1 MHNFNLFAKQINGLD
16 IQSVLNPKK
25 MQIPKPDVTL
35 EYYVYRGKKG
45 HASFIS
51 SNTKERQRGCNI
63 QLIFDG
69 ETNLLKDVKFI
80 EVKHKNNQKHDK

>member
-1 MHNFNLFAKQINGLD
+1 MLNIELYAKQINGLD

-25 MQIPKPDVTL
+25 MQLPKPDVTL

-45 HASFIS
+45 HASFLSSIS
-51 SNTKERQRGCNI
+51 KKRQRGCNV

-69 ETNLLKDVKFI
+69 ETNLLKDVKFVD
-80 EVKHKNNQKHDK
+80 VKHKNYDR

>member
-1 MHNFNLFAKQINGLD
+1 MHNINLFAKQINGLD

-25 MQIPKPDVTL
+25 MQIPKPDIAL
-35 EYYVYRGKKG
+35 DYYVYRGKKG
-45 HASFIS
+45 FASFIS
-51 SNTKERQRGCNI
+51 AQNKERQRGCNI

-80 EVKHKNNQKHDK
+80 EIKHKNNQKYDR

>member
-1 MHNFNLFAKQINGLD
+1 MHNFNLYAKQINGLD

-25 MQIPKPDVTL
+25 MQIPKPDVIL

-51 SNTKERQRGCNI
+51 SNTKDRQRGCNL

-80 EVKHKNNQKHDK
+80 EIKHKNHDR

>member
-1 MHNFNLFAKQINGLD
+1 MLNIELYAKQINGLD

-25 MQIPKPDVTL
+25 MQIPKPDVIL

-51 SNTKERQRGCNI
+51 SNTKDRQRGCNL

-69 ETNLLKDVKFI
+69 ETNLLKNVKFI
-80 EVKHKNNQKHDK
+80 EVKHKNHDR

>member
-1 MHNFNLFAKQINGLD
+1 MHNFNLYAKQINGLD

-25 MQIPKPDVTL
+25 MQIPKPDVIL

-51 SNTKERQRGCNI
+51 SNTKDRQRGCNL

-69 ETNLLKDVKFI
+69 ETNLLKNVKFI
-80 EVKHKNNQKHDK
+80 EVKHKNHDR

>member
-1 MHNFNLFAKQINGLD
+1 MHNFNLYAKQINGLD

-25 MQIPKPDVTL
+25 MQIPKPDVIL

-51 SNTKERQRGCNI
+51 SNTKDRQRGCNL

-80 EVKHKNNQKHDK
+80 EVKHKNHDR

>member
-1 MHNFNLFAKQINGLD
+1 MHNFNLYAKQINGLD

-25 MQIPKPDVTL
+25 MQKPKPDIEL

-45 HASFIS
+45 YASFIA
-51 SNTKERQRGCNI
+51 SNTKERKRGCNV

-69 ETNLLKDVKFI
+69 ETNLLKDVKFV
-80 EVKHKNNQKHDK
+80 EVKHKNHDK

>member
-1 MHNFNLFAKQINGLD
+1 MLNIELYAKQINGLD

-25 MQIPKPDVTL
+25 MQIPKPDVIL

-51 SNTKERQRGCNI
+51 SNTKDRQRGCNL

-80 EVKHKNNQKHDK
+80 EVKHKNHDR

>member
-1 MHNFNLFAKQINGLD
+1 MLNIELYAKQINGLD

-25 MQIPKPDVTL
+25 MQIPKPDVIL

-51 SNTKERQRGCNI
+51 SNTKERQRGCNL

-80 EVKHKNNQKHDK
+80 EVKHKNHDR